1 MDGITSSYS
10 KLRNSDIPLEERIE
24 LSRQIFNN
32 SECILPNKNQLLVDW
47 SCQELG
53 TRGKKRDGFKVDEHE
68 TELWKILSEVLNDPE
83 SEQIVLRQKNLQL
96 LFRELDEVRNFLG
109 KYYSENGGPNKMS
122 QDRLLSV
129 FLCFQAISKNPNMSM
144 TLFNKLEN
152 LEQYLK
158 GILTCFLAVLLQ
170 TDLHT
175 VKFVEVLFHVVVIVL
190 RQYNTAQHQQFV
202 QRKIF
207 TNLCEKLLPLLLLV
221 RTVVKDEKLFHFQDF
236 NRDEICSVIDAVI
249 ITALF
254 HKDLASNY
262 TPTAIPQQQSEPS
275 PKKAKLVNSFYQ
287 LFDVLESFAKGCQD
301 GTDVEGI
308 PVRSELVCQ
317 AISTSLPFLLENFLK
332 AIQQERKLDQATK
345 FSFFIELYNVTT
357 PKGSEDGLIPDVTG
371 TEILSKMLNVIVYFD
386 VYQIAEDNANDKPI
400 FKWFLSLLENGLLS
414 KSHHTAVWFH
424 CLDIILK
431 LNHKIIENS
440 LETVLAKCFV
450 KSEEESKES
459 DKAKIE
465 LLCNIVETYSKLQQ
479 LENLVTS
486 LLKVFNKLQNE
497 LGTIPSD
504 VLTKLSR
511 SFEHCPFNQTLN
523 ILQVFLDEMKEK
535 VQSIEQE
542 DGNTDLSTEGI
553 SILFVNFLL
562 NSSYSAA
569 DTHGLDQKKATN
581 LEKLVQNIKDTIITP
596 IVKAF
601 PRLRKNAQKTVGFAT
616 LFLIHGL
623 NSLILFLH
631 QHNVIPTSD
640 DHYVKL
646 FWDSKE
652 EAYIPDET
660 WSGLPI
666 MKKNQRLRFC
676 MDLLAV
682 HRVRC
687 LLLKQ
692 DFDQNEFDHLIY
704 CLYSFQDPQ
713 TILELSFVSW
723 NFDPSCV
730 NNVNYPVAHWS
741 LVSQYAALLI
751 PYCNGNQLQKFAEFM
766 VGTLVLQDNKITTD
780 NLVTLHQ
787 VSEDILKDGELL
799 SLSSLQA
806 AVVKQFW
813 KLLGECMGQLADDR
827 LTGVFTW
834 EVLGDQDAEME
845 DGQDGTH
852 ETDEANLQSVKID
865 TNIAI
870 SLAQAIARIM
880 NEPQK
885 SARKQSKR
893 KRIGDLSMVV
903 HLVKVLQ
910 CLPCYKFT
918 PSNQVRCILGSL
930 ACDVLI
936 GKAGLDDKTG
946 PAQPLAAQL
955 SCREIVSTLIQS
967 LLQQREFSAWQVID
981 MASLLHWLYHTIPKR
996 NSAKPSPSNLQ
1007 SKFMNASKELLRL
1020 AVILGMKS
1028 HSKASL
1034 ATVVDFSQE
1043 LVTSLI
1049 DSAKNT
1055 NPEIVRCVEVLVII
1069 VSACTEFL
1077 EQKGKK
1083 TSSLRA
1089 ACSIIS
1095 KTAVS
1100 LTSFTKDTLE
1110 ENAVSHQQEES
1121 YVELE
1126 NNVMRLSAILTYAMG
1141 LIPET
1146 ELSKNEELKNAFAE
1160 WNEIVSMLVFKT
1172 SKKMEDVMN
1181 SVSELDFS
1189 NEIATLITVLTD
1201 VFMGG
1206 QDHCNSIPDELR
1218 TQILKKCLEIL
1229 RKIGFPVEKEE
1240 NENSTESIEES
1251 RKLQKAV
1258 IGLVAG
1264 LLEEDGGMNCIMVL
1278 EGVLEWS
1285 VEESDAGEDAL
1296 VTLLTGLSVFKEL
1309 VAMKVAK
1316 QNKKKLRSITGKI
1329 MITLLGRAAINI
1341 EILMV
1346 VLETVAALVTI
1357 GGGVFNPH
1365 DLALV
1370 FQALALNV
1378 EVTNIGFFSRIFMA
1392 RFAILSWML
1401 FYYPD
1406 YVYGTVHVFLPC
1418 VRELLNSLF
1427 SQGARIS
1434 NGKTESEEGA
1444 ILLSC
1449 AHKMSRLYQ
1458 EMTSHK
1464 NILSKYSIYFLAD
1477 CVHVMST
1484 QGIPGMIR
1492 DVLVQGVHFLFDICN
1507 DDGLTKLHV
1516 YLPSNERELFRSLK
1530 EDYMKH
1536 HKFKGNA

>member
-1 MDGITSSYS
+1 
-10 KLRNSDIPLEERIE
+10 
-24 LSRQIFNN
+24 
-32 SECILPNKNQLLVDW
+32 
-47 SCQELG
+47 
-53 TRGKKRDGFKVDEHE
+53 
-68 TELWKILSEVLNDPE
+68 
-83 SEQIVLRQKNLQL
+83 
-96 LFRELDEVRNFLG
+96 
-109 KYYSENGGPNKMS
+109 
-122 QDRLLSV
+122 
-129 FLCFQAISKNPNMSM
+129 
-144 TLFNKLEN
+144 
-152 LEQYLK
+152 
-158 GILTCFLAVLLQ
+158 
-170 TDLHT
+170 
-175 VKFVEVLFHVVVIVL
+175 
-190 RQYNTAQHQQFV
+190 
-202 QRKIF
+202 
-207 TNLCEKLLPLLLLV
+207 
-221 RTVVKDEKLFHFQDF
+221 
-236 NRDEICSVIDAVI
+236 
-249 ITALF
+249 
-254 HKDLASNY
+254 
-262 TPTAIPQQQSEPS
+262 
-275 PKKAKLVNSFYQ
+275 
-287 LFDVLESFAKGCQD
+287 
-301 GTDVEGI
+301 
-308 PVRSELVCQ
+308 
-317 AISTSLPFLLENFLK
+317 
-332 AIQQERKLDQATK
+332 
-345 FSFFIELYNVTT
+345 
-357 PKGSEDGLIPDVTG
+357 
-371 TEILSKMLNVIVYFD
+371 
-386 VYQIAEDNANDKPI
+386 
-400 FKWFLSLLENGLLS
+400 
-414 KSHHTAVWFH
+414 
-424 CLDIILK
+424 
-431 LNHKIIENS
+431 
-440 LETVLAKCFV
+440 
-450 KSEEESKES
+450 
-459 DKAKIE
+459 
-465 LLCNIVETYSKLQQ
+465 
-479 LENLVTS
+479 
-486 LLKVFNKLQNE
+486 
-497 LGTIPSD
+497 
-504 VLTKLSR
+504 
-511 SFEHCPFNQTLN
+511 
-523 ILQVFLDEMKEK
+523 
-535 VQSIEQE
+535 
-542 DGNTDLSTEGI
+542 
-553 SILFVNFLL
+553 
-562 NSSYSAA
+562 
-569 DTHGLDQKKATN
+569 KATS

-601 PRLRKNAQKTVGFAT
+601 PRLKKKSQKTVGFAT

-646 FWDSKE
+646 LWDSKE

-666 MKKNQRLRFC
+666 LKKNRRLRFC

-692 DFDQNEFDHLIY
+692 DFDQNEFDHLIN

-713 TILELSFVSW
+713 TIPELSFVSW
-723 NFDPSCV
+723 NFNPSCV

-751 PYCNGNQLQKFAEFM
+751 PYCSGNQLQKFAEFM
-766 VGTLVLQDNKITTD
+766 VGTLVLQDDQITTD
-780 NLVTLHQ
+780 NLVNLHQ
-787 VSEDILKDGELL
+787 VSENILKDGELL

-813 KLLGECMGQLADDR
+813 KLLGECVGQLDDDR

-834 EVLGDQDAEME
+834 EVKTGQ
-845 DGQDGTH
+845 GQDGTH
-852 ETDEANLQSVKID
+852 EPDEANLQSGKID

-870 SLAQAIARIM
+870 SLAQAIAKVM

-885 SARKQSKR
+885 RARKQSKR
-893 KRIGDLSMVV
+893 KRIGDLSTVV

-910 CLPCYKFT
+910 RLPCYKFT
-918 PSNQVRCILGSL
+918 PSNKVRCILGSL

-936 GKAGLDDKTG
+936 GKAGLDEKTG
-946 PAQPLAAQL
+946 PAQRLAAQL

-996 NSAKPSPSNLQ
+996 NSAKTSPSNLQ
-1007 SKFMNASKELLRL
+1007 SKFMNTSKELLRL

-1034 ATVVDFSQE
+1034 AAVVDFSEE
-1043 LVTSLI
+1043 LVTSLTN
-1049 DSAKNT
+1049 SAKNT

-1069 VSACTEFL
+1069 VSACIEFL
-1077 EQKGKK
+1077 DQKGKK

-1089 ACSIIS
+1089 GWSIIS

-1126 NNVMRLSAILTYAMG
+1126 NNVMRLSAILTRAMG
-1141 LIPET
+1141 LIPES

-1172 SKKMEDVMN
+1172 SKKMEDVTN

-1189 NEIATLITVLTD
+1189 NETATLITVLTD

-1218 TQILKKCLEIL
+1218 TQILKKCLGIL

-1240 NENSTESIEES
+1240 NENNTESIEES

-1264 LLEEDGGMNCIMVL
+1264 LLEEDGGRNCITVL

-1309 VAMKVAK
+1309 VAMKVVK

-1341 EILMV
+1341 EILIV
-1346 VLETVAALVTI
+1346 VLENVAALVTI

-1418 VRELLNSLF
+1418 VRELLNSLL

-1434 NGKTESEEGA
+1434 NGKIESEEGA

-1484 QGIPGMIR
+1484 QGIPGMMR

-1530 EDYMKH
+1530 EDYVKH